1 MYQKYYNSNLSPQE
15 NYFQSKMRAEEM
27 FLARREREELIEEC
41 VRRVMERI
49 RIEFQTQEASKEI
62 ADLRKTINQMFS
74 DFYKGGI

>member
-1 MYQKYYNSNLSPQE
+1 
-15 NYFQSKMRAEEM
+15 M

>member
-1 MYQKYYNSNLSPQE
+1 MYQKYYNSNLTPQE

>member
-15 NYFQSKMRAEEM
+15 NYIQSKMRAEEL

>member
-1 MYQKYYNSNLSPQE
+1 
-15 NYFQSKMRAEEM
+15 MRAEEL